1 MSSRQ
6 RRRWGRCWARSR
18 RKVIKS
24 MVPRVE
30 PYLVFRP
37 TSTRRHPT
45 YAQQLARHPEAI
57 KQAVA
62 LALKL
67 GEMIQA
73 QKETV
78 GLNRG
83 GRPTKKLGQAVTRFP
98 VPPLL
103 PRASTSTAGLPHA
116 SSCWEGSHAAFDRK
130 LSSER
135 LKIEARLVAV
145 SLLVLPVCSMRLSWL
160 MCSPATT
167 LASSNVLN
175 PSRLLKN
182 PVL

>member
-1 MSSRQ
+1 MVI
-6 RRRWGRCWARSR
+6 GEYVLKAEAALG
-18 RKVIKS
+18 KVLGAIPKKGNKEYGS
-24 MVPRVE
+24 QGGTIPSL
-30 PYLVFRP
+30 PP
-37 TSTRRHPT
+37 DIDKKTSH

-116 SSCWEGSHAAFDRK
+116 SSCWEEVMRPSTGSFPQRG
-130 LSSER
+130 
-135 LKIEARLVAV
+135 
-145 SLLVLPVCSMRLSWL
+145 
-160 MCSPATT
+160 
-167 LASSNVLN
+167 
-175 PSRLLKN
+175 
-182 PVL
+182 

>member
-1 MSSRQ
+1 L
-6 RRRWGRCWARSR
+6 G
-18 RKVIKS
+18 KVLGAIPKKGNKEYGS
-24 MVPRVE
+24 QGGTIPSL
-30 PYLVFRP
+30 PP
-37 TSTRRHPT
+37 DIDKKTSH

-145 SLLVLPVCSMRLSWL
+145 SLLVLPVCSMR
-160 MCSPATT
+160 A
-167 LASSNVLN
+167 
-175 PSRLLKN
+175 
-182 PVL
+182 